1 MNFDK
6 KRRARVQGGWAAVSG
21 SSHNRSGCKS
31 GTASSSNLAQV
42 DDTKVA
48 TIHRPS
54 SSNNLS
60 KQASSQAKSDKR
72 KPSMPV
78 GPIWMAKNVDTPPPR
93 ATYVFQDP
101 EEDIKIKPDDQ
112 YITKP
117 GVFDISTEPSG
128 VSRIRYFPNFIEPSM
143 GESIYTELY
152 KDIPWRQR
160 HDIHNGVQAI
170 QPRLTAWFS
179 DVPYTYSGV
188 TEPPNTNEWPPALR
202 QLKNQLAEVT
212 GVEFNALAANLY
224 RDGHDSIGWHSD
236 DENIFGQTPIIASL
250 SFGDERV
257 FELRKKPPPNDFGE
271 RDYTYSQVIRIPLQ
285 NGALLIMEGFTQSD
299 WQHRVPKE
307 YHDRG
312 PRINITFRVT
322 MPEVSR

>member
-6 KRRARVQGGWAAVSG
+6 KRRARVQGGWAAASC
-21 SSHNRSGCKS
+21 SNQNRRGFKS
-31 GTASSSNLAQV
+31 GDPAVSNTWQN
-42 DDTKVA
+42 DDTNRTAVQG
-48 TIHRPS
+48 PS
-54 SSNNLS
+54 SSNSLS
-60 KQASSQAKSDKR
+60 RVALSQAKSDKG
-72 KPSMPV
+72 KPPMPV
-78 GPIWMAKNVDTPPPR
+78 GPVWMAKNIDTPSPR
-93 ATYVFQDP
+93 PAYVFQDP
-101 EEDIKIKPDDQ
+101 DEEIKIKPDDQ
-112 YITKP
+112 SILKP

-128 VSRIRYFPNFIEPSM
+128 VSRIRFFPNFIEPSM
-143 GESIYTELY
+143 SEAIYSELY

-160 HDIHNGVQAI
+160 HDIHNGIQAM

-179 DVPYTYSGV
+179 DVPYTYAGV
-188 TEPPNTNEWPPALR
+188 TEPANSSEWPPALR

-236 DENIFGQTPIIASL
+236 DEKIFGSTPIIASL

-257 FELRKKPPPNDFGE
+257 FELRKKPAPNEFGE
-271 RDYTYSQVIRIPLQ
+271 RDYTYSQLIRIPLHS
-285 NGALLIMEGFTQSD
+285 GALLIMEGCTQSD

-312 PRINITFRVT
+312 SRINITFRVT
-322 MPEVSR
+322 VPEVSR